1 MTLKHPVSANK
12 IFMERKNIIIELT
25 RFQIHSA
32 VRAIIDLSMTQKM
45 IVLALVVFL
54 YNVLNPVG
62 YAKDFLFL
70 SPQHQAVILSSVFS
84 LYLALSNIFNR
95 ALIISQQN
103 SYLRQLPIEPKDFL
117 LAHVITLT
125 IINML
130 FAGTYAFLLIRAIIE
145 INISWISSALLFI
158 GGTIGMSLG
167 QIHYAIS
174 SIRGIRGKTLS
185 LGIFWIFI
193 ASCWYIFLKSNDT
206 EMLIYLLLSYAY
218 ISVCIVAGYQRVHK
232 MISRYMD
239 TDFFHKTEIV
249 NTNLLEN
256 RSNILGMVIID
267 YLALFRNHKRELVIR
282 ILLSVFF
289 ILISIFGIM
298 INDGL
303 SITGITA
310 FALFGSSVACLLLGT
325 LVIMSQLSIAKDGWI
340 RNVLPL
346 KAIEREIAEY
356 LSLIVISFPISVFYF
371 SAGQIVFGLE
381 LHNNLIMIC
390 HVLLLTTL
398 LVLMTKLLINIK
410 LDKIKVVLIQVHV
423 FPIFIVIATFD
434 MLVFFIMLLL
444 MHVIY
449 WYVSVTVLRTGP
461 GEDIF

>member
-1 MTLKHPVSANK
+1 
-12 IFMERKNIIIELT
+12 
-25 RFQIHSA
+25 
-32 VRAIIDLSMTQKM
+32 
-45 IVLALVVFL
+45 
-54 YNVLNPVG
+54 
-62 YAKDFLFL
+62 
-70 SPQHQAVILSSVFS
+70 
-84 LYLALSNIFNR
+84 
-95 ALIISQQN
+95 
-103 SYLRQLPIEPKDFL
+103 
-117 LAHVITLT
+117 
-125 IINML
+125 
-130 FAGTYAFLLIRAIIE
+130 
-145 INISWISSALLFI
+145 
-158 GGTIGMSLG
+158 
-167 QIHYAIS
+167 
-174 SIRGIRGKTLS
+174 
-185 LGIFWIFI
+185 
-193 ASCWYIFLKSNDT
+193 
-206 EMLIYLLLSYAY
+206 
-218 ISVCIVAGYQRVHK
+218 
-232 MISRYMD
+232 
-239 TDFFHKTEIV
+239 
-249 NTNLLEN
+249 
-256 RSNILGMVIID
+256 
-267 YLALFRNHKRELVIR
+267 
-282 ILLSVFF
+282 
-289 ILISIFGIM
+289 M